1 MPTRDEVVEKLK
13 EQIDALNSEVD
24 ALEARARKTSG
35 EVEAE
40 LDKQRARLEEQR
52 EDFYARLEALKQAG
66 DDNWDRLKHEAEHA
80 LKAVHNSFNYFK
92 SHFR

>member
-1 MPTRDEVVEKLK
+1 MPSRDEVVEKLK
-13 EQIDALNSEVD
+13 QQIDALNSELD
-24 ALEARARKTSG
+24 AVEARARETSG

-40 LDKQRARLEEQR
+40 LDKRRARLEEQR

-80 LKAVHNSFNYFK
+80 LKAVHNSFSYFK